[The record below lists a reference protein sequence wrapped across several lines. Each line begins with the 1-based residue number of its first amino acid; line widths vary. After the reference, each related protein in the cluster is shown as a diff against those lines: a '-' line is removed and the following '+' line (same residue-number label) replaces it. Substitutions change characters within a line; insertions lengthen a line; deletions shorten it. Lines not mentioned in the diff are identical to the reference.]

1 MRGAEI
7 DRKLYTEDLD
17 SLTGG
22 IFFFF
27 SPPTYSAY
35 KGAPISFCASSQALP
50 SQITAGMGLP
60 RETGWEGGRWREA
73 SR

>member
-7 DRKLYTEDLD
+7 DRKLCTEDLD

-22 IFFFF
+22 IFF

-35 KGAPISFCASSQALP
+35 KGAPISSCASSQALP
-50 SQITAGMGLP
+50 SQITAGTGLP